1 MHACV
6 LRDFGCVGL
15 CATPWTV
22 AHQAPLF
29 VRFSKQEDWS
39 TLPCPPPGDLPDP
52 GIEPKSPTLQAD
64 SLPAEPPGKPYELSC
79 YLAIPLLGLFPR
91 EMITCVHMK
100 GC

>member
-52 GIEPKSPTLQAD
+52 HFLSLLHWQSV
-64 SLPAEPPGKPYELSC
+64 SLPLVPPRKPVIIYVKAAYKLKIGAQ
-79 YLAIPLLGLFPR
+79 L
-91 EMITCVHMK
+91 
-100 GC
+100 